1 MRRRITF
8 VGALFLLI
16 FAILFLQLNDLQI
29 VKASSLSD
37 APGNYSAVIKAFST
51 PRGEILTAN
60 GQVMAMTVPS
70 KSQYK
75 YQRVYPHGSLYS
87 DVTGYYSL
95 IYGTSG
101 LEYEYNQYLQGKI
114 AVPSSLSQLF
124 SKSYS
129 TDSLV
134 TTISSKLQ
142 QTAYQAL
149 GSLKGAVVALN
160 PSTGAV
166 LAMVSN
172 PTYNPAPLAS
182 PSGTTEQN
190 AWKSYNA
197 NPQQPLLNR
206 AISRAYPPGSTFK
219 IVTTSA
225 IFDHDPRLA
234 RVNFPPVSS
243 IALPQ
248 TTHHLHNYAYEVCG
262 GELPVLLAVSC
273 DTGFAQI
280 GLRLGASNLHAE
292 AENFGFNQVPPID
305 LPGAAASTFPPVSFF
320 SQNLPQLAFSAIGQG
335 DDQATALQM
344 ALVGAGIANNG
355 TIMAPHLLSRII
367 SGQDSTIL
375 SYQPKVWKVAT
386 SPSTAQ
392 KVAQLMVGVVKSGTA
407 AGIALPGIEIAAK
420 TGTAQTTLTRH
431 SNIVGQSDN
440 WMVAFAPVGHPK
452 IAIAVV
458 VPKQAGLSANPTG
471 AQYAGPIVKAMI
483 AAALG
488 VKP

>member
-8 VGALFLLI
+8 VGALFLVI
-16 FAILFLQLNDLQI
+16 FALLFLQLNDLQI
-29 VKASSLSD
+29 VKANSLAD
-37 APGNYSAVIKAFST
+37 APGNYSAIIKAFST
-51 PRGEILTAN
+51 PRGAILTAN
-60 GQVMAMTVPS
+60 GQVMAMSVPS

-75 YQRVYPHGSLYS
+75 YQRVYPHGSLYA

-101 LEYEYNQYLQGKI
+101 LEDEYNQYLQGKL
-114 AVPSSLSQLF
+114 ATPSSLSQLLTT
-124 SKSYS
+124 SYS
-129 TDSLV
+129 TDSVV
-134 TTISSKLQ
+134 TTLQSQLQ

-149 GSLKGAVVALN
+149 GSLKGAVVALD
-160 PSTGAV
+160 PKTGAV
-166 LAMVSN
+166 LAMASN

-182 PSGTTEQN
+182 ASGTTEED
-190 AWKSYNA
+190 AWKSDLA
-197 NPQQPLLNR
+197 NPEQPLLNR

-225 IFDHDPRLA
+225 IFDHDPKLA
-234 RVNFPPVSS
+234 RVNFPPVAT
-243 IALPQ
+243 IALPE
-248 TTHHLHNYAYEVCG
+248 TTHRLHNYAYEVCG

-344 ALVGAGIANNG
+344 ALVGSAIADDG
-355 TIMAPHLLSRII
+355 SIMVPHLLSRII
-367 SGQDSTIL
+367 SSQDATVE

-386 SPSTAQ
+386 SPSTAA
-392 KVAQLMVGVVKSGTA
+392 KVTQLMVGVVKDGTA
-407 AGIALPGIEIAAK
+407 TGIALPGIEIAAK

-431 SNIVGQSDN
+431 SNILGQSDN
-440 WMVAFAPVGHPK
+440 WMVAFAPAQDPK
-452 IAIAVV
+452 IAVAVV

-488 VKP
+488 VKL

>member
-1 MRRRITF
+1 MRRRITL

-16 FAILFLQLNDLQI
+16 FAVLFLQLNDLQI
-29 VKASSLSD
+29 AKANSLAN
-37 APGNYSAVIKAFST
+37 APGNYSAIIKAFST

-60 GQVMAMTVPS
+60 GQVMASSVHST
-70 KSQYK
+70 SQYK
-75 YQRVYPHGSLYS
+75 YQRVYPHGSLYA

-101 LEYEYNQYLQGKI
+101 LEYEYNKYLEGQV
-114 AVPSSLSQLF
+114 AAPSSLSRLF
-124 SKSYS
+124 TKSYT
-129 TDSLV
+129 TDSVV
-134 TTISSKLQ
+134 TTLQSSLQ
-142 QTAYQAL
+142 QTAYKAL

-160 PSTGAV
+160 PKTGAV
-166 LAMVSN
+166 LAMASN

-182 PSGTTEQN
+182 ASGTTEED
-190 AWKSYNA
+190 AWKSDIA
-197 NPQQPLLNR
+197 NSQQPLLNR

-225 IFDHDPRLA
+225 IFDHDPKLA
-234 RVNFPPVSS
+234 HVNFPPVAT

-280 GLRLGASNLHAE
+280 GLRLGASNLHNE

-305 LPGAAASTFPPVSFF
+305 LPGAAASTFPSTSFF

-335 DDQATALQM
+335 NDQATALQM

-355 TIMAPHLLSRII
+355 SIMVPHLLGRVI
-367 SGQDSTIL
+367 SSQDATVTSF
-375 SYQPKVWKVAT
+375 QPKVWKVAT
-386 SPSTAQ
+386 SPSTAA
-392 KVAQLMVGVVKSGTA
+392 KVTRLMVGVVKSGTA

-420 TGTAQTTLTRH
+420 TGTAQTTLTSH

-440 WMVAFAPVGHPK
+440 WMVAFAPAQNPK
-452 IAIAVV
+452 IAVAVV

-471 AQYAGPIVKAMI
+471 AQYAGPVVKAML

-488 VKP
+488 VKS

>member
-1 MRRRITF
+1 MRRRITL

-16 FAILFLQLNDLQI
+16 FALLFLQLNDLQI
-29 VKASSLSD
+29 AKANSLAN
-37 APGNYSAVIKAFST
+37 APGNYSAIIKAFST

-60 GQVMAMTVPS
+60 GQVMAGSVPS
-70 KSQYK
+70 TSQYK
-75 YQRVYPHGSLYS
+75 YQRVYPHGSLYA

-101 LEYEYNQYLQGKI
+101 LEYEYNKYLQGHI
-114 AVPSSLSQLF
+114 AAPSSLGQLF
-124 SKSYS
+124 TKSYT
-129 TDSLV
+129 TDSVV
-134 TTISSKLQ
+134 TTLQSSLQ
-142 QTAYQAL
+142 QTAYKAL

-160 PSTGAV
+160 PKTGAV
-166 LAMVSN
+166 LAMASN

-182 PSGTTEQN
+182 ANGTTEQN
-190 AWKSYNA
+190 AWKSYISNS
-197 NPQQPLLNR
+197 QQPLLNR

-225 IFDHDPRLA
+225 IFDHDPKLA
-234 RVNFPPVSS
+234 RVNFPPVAT

-248 TTHHLHNYAYEVCG
+248 TSHHLHNYAYEVCG

-280 GLRLGASNLHAE
+280 GLRLGASNLHNE

-305 LPGAAASTFPPVSFF
+305 LPGAAASTFPSTSFF

-335 DDQATALQM
+335 NDQATALQM

-355 TIMAPHLLSRII
+355 TIMAPHLLGRVI
-367 SGQDSTIL
+367 SSQDATVTSF
-375 SYQPKVWKVAT
+375 QPKVWKVAT
-386 SPSTAQ
+386 SPSTAA
-392 KVAQLMVGVVKSGTA
+392 KVTQLMVGVVKSGTA
-407 AGIALPGIEIAAK
+407 AGIALPGIQIAAK
-420 TGTAQTTLTRH
+420 TGTAQTTLTSH

-440 WMVAFAPVGHPK
+440 WMVAFAPAQNPK
-452 IAIAVV
+452 IAVAVV
-458 VPKQAGLSANPTG
+458 VPKQPGLSANPTG
-471 AQYAGPIVKAMI
+471 AQYAGPIVKAML

-488 VKP
+488 VKS